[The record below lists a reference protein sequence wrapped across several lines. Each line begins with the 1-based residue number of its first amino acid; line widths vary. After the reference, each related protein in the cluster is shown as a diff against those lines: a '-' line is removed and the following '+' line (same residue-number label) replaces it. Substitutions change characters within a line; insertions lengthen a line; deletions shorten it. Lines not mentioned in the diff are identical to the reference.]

1 MFEVKMDRIEL
12 RRLVIEALEEM
23 KTCSECGGMYEVGAV
38 HECGMYESDNDK
50 ELDEFSG
57 AGAVAGYTMPLGMRP
72 PGPRSSI
79 TNVAHRSFGGLGG
92 SHKKRKKR

>member
-1 MFEVKMDRIEL
+1 MFEAKMDRIEL

-23 KTCSECGGMYEVGAV
+23 SGDSE
-38 HECGMYESDNDK
+38 HLHSDRDD

-72 PGPRSSI
+72 PGPRSNISSI
-79 TNVAHRSFGGLGG
+79 AHRSFGGLPG
-92 SHKKRKKR
+92 KRNKRNKR

>member
-23 KTCSECGGMYEVGAV
+23 SSCSECGAMYERGSE
-38 HECGMYESDNDK
+38 HMCSGRDD

-92 SHKKRKKR
+92 SRKKRKKR

>member
-1 MFEVKMDRIEL
+1 MDRIEL

-23 KTCSECGGMYEVGAV
+23 SSCSECGAMYERGSE
-38 HECGMYESDNDK
+38 HMCSGRGD

>member
-1 MFEVKMDRIEL
+1 MDRIEL

-23 KTCSECGGMYEVGAV
+23 SSCSECGAMYERGSE
-38 HECGMYESDNDK
+38 HMCSGRDD

>member
-23 KTCSECGGMYEVGAV
+23 SSCSECGAMYERGSA
-38 HECGMYESDNDK
+38 HMCDGRDD

-72 PGPRSSI
+72 PGPRRDSI
-79 TNVAHRSFGGLGG
+79 MNIAHRSFGGLPGR
-92 SHKKRKKR
+92 HTKRNKR

>member
-23 KTCSECGGMYEVGAV
+23 SSCSECGAMYERGSE
-38 HECGMYESDNDK
+38 HMCSGRDD

>member
-1 MFEVKMDRIEL
+1 MDRIEL

-23 KTCSECGGMYEVGAV
+23 GSCSECGAMYERGSE
-38 HECGMYESDNDK
+38 HMCSGRDD

>member
-1 MFEVKMDRIEL
+1 MDRIEL

-23 KTCSECGGMYEVGAV
+23 RTCSECGGMYEAGTV
-38 HECGMYESDNDK
+38 HECGMYEGDDDK

-57 AGAVAGYTMPLGMRP
+57 AGAIAGYTMPLGMRP

-79 TNVAHRSFGGLGG
+79 SDIAHRSFGGLGKM
-92 SHKKRKKR
+92 HKKHKKH

>member
-12 RRLVIEALEEM
+12 RRLIIEALEEM
-23 KTCSECGGMYEVGAV
+23 SSCSECGAMYERGSE
-38 HECGMYESDNDK
+38 HMCSGRND

-92 SHKKRKKR
+92 SQKKRKKR